1 MKSKTG
7 APLSVVLVHL
17 LLWAEAFWG
26 ELFNLSK
33 LKQASYIILLNAVVH
48 DLEAKK

>member
-1 MKSKTG
+1 MG

-17 LLWAEAFWG
+17 LLWAGAFSE
-26 ELFNLSK
+26 ELFNRSMLQ
-33 LKQASYIILLNAVVH
+33 QASYIILLNAVVY